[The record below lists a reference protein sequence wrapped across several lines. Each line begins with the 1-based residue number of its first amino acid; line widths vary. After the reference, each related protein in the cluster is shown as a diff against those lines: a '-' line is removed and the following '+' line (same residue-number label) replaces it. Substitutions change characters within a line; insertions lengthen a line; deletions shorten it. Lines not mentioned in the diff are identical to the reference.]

1 MSDLL
6 TIPETAD
13 FLRVSVRQVR
23 RYIHDGRLRV
33 IRIGYRTV
41 LIRRR
46 ELDAFLKA
54 NERRVA

>member
-1 MSDLL
+1 MTDLL
-6 TIPETAD
+6 TIHETAD

-46 ELDAFLKA
+46 ELDAFLSA
-54 NERRVA
+54 NERRAA

>member
-1 MSDLL
+1 MDLL
-6 TIPETAD
+6 TIHETAD

-33 IRIGYRTV
+33 IRIGHRTV

>member
-1 MSDLL
+1 MDLL
-6 TIPETAD
+6 TIAETAD
-13 FLRVSVRQVR
+13 YLRVSVRQVR

-33 IRIGYRTV
+33 IRLGYQKV